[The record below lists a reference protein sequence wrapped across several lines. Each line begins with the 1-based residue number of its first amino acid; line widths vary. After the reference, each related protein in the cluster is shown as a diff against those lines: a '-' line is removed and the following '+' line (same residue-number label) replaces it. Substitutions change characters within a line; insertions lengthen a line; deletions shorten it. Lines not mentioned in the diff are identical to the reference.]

1 MDRKGKQKLKR
12 YFIVYVIFAVFF
24 TVGMYLITKYEEN
37 AKATQI
43 ALLLAE
49 HPELEGEIV
58 AIWEKSGTVDFIRDR
73 DDQKIERVVQMLEET
88 YGYHSGSGSSDV
100 VIRIIWGIGLLVGVI
115 VCSLFLYLDR
125 RKNWSRYGDE
135 EQLQQLYECLQ
146 EFRKGKFQTYPEET
160 SESEQWLKVW
170 ESVKELGQY
179 FEDLKERLEQEENGT
194 KSLITDISHQ
204 LKAPLAS
211 LRMSHELV
219 AENRVTGE
227 EQREF
232 LEQESQELTKLEQLL
247 NELVNLSRLETHM
260 IQIHSLHESLKKT
273 LTEAVSQIYM
283 KARGKLID
291 NTGGT
296 TVMSNF
302 GLYKARGKDIS
313 IQVEMDDDIVV
324 NHDSKWTVEA
334 LTNIL
339 ENAVKYSPEHTTI
352 TVRTQELA
360 SNVLIEVEDEGMGIP
375 AEELHKIYQRFYRGR
390 KAKEQVK
397 DGAGVGLYLA
407 RKIIEEQGGTIAAKR
422 KAEKGMI
429 FKVTLPLI
437 IGE

>member
-146 EFRKGKFQTYPEET
+146 EFRIGTMVKGVGICKGAGAIFRRFEGTSGAGRKWYEE
-160 SESEQWLKVW
+160 SDYR
-170 ESVKELGQY
+170 Y
-179 FEDLKERLEQEENGT
+179 FP
-194 KSLITDISHQ
+194 S
-204 LKAPLAS
+204 
-211 LRMSHELV
+211 
-219 AENRVTGE
+219 
-227 EQREF
+227 
-232 LEQESQELTKLEQLL
+232 
-247 NELVNLSRLETHM
+247 
-260 IQIHSLHESLKKT
+260 
-273 LTEAVSQIYM
+273 
-283 KARGKLID
+283 
-291 NTGGT
+291 
-296 TVMSNF
+296 
-302 GLYKARGKDIS
+302 
-313 IQVEMDDDIVV
+313 
-324 NHDSKWTVEA
+324 
-334 LTNIL
+334 
-339 ENAVKYSPEHTTI
+339 
-352 TVRTQELA
+352 
-360 SNVLIEVEDEGMGIP
+360 VEDSACITPDES
-375 AEELHKIYQRFYRGR
+375 
-390 KAKEQVK
+390 
-397 DGAGVGLYLA
+397 
-407 RKIIEEQGGTIAAKR
+407 
-422 KAEKGMI
+422 
-429 FKVTLPLI
+429 
-437 IGE
+437 

>member
-204 LKAPLAS
+204 LKTPLAS

-232 LEQESQELTKLEQLL
+232 LEQESQ
-247 NELVNLSRLETHM
+247 
-260 IQIHSLHESLKKT
+260 
-273 LTEAVSQIYM
+273 
-283 KARGKLID
+283 D
-291 NTGGT
+291 
-296 TVMSNF
+296 
-302 GLYKARGKDIS
+302 
-313 IQVEMDDDIVV
+313 
-324 NHDSKWTVEA
+324 
-334 LTNIL
+334 
-339 ENAVKYSPEHTTI
+339 
-352 TVRTQELA
+352 
-360 SNVLIEVEDEGMGIP
+360 
-375 AEELHKIYQRFYRGR
+375 
-390 KAKEQVK
+390 
-397 DGAGVGLYLA
+397 
-407 RKIIEEQGGTIAAKR
+407 
-422 KAEKGMI
+422 
-429 FKVTLPLI
+429 LPNWNSS
-437 IGE
+437 